1 MPKFKGAKSTQHG
14 RRTYYNNK
22 LKIFPGSASVALTK
36 EICQNIGIKP
46 GLVKYEKFA
55 NDNTFCS
62 IQENV
67 RECDVFLVQTSV
79 TPVNDN
85 LMEALIMIDA
95 LVRASA
101 RRITMVMPYF
111 AYARSDK
118 KDRPRIPI
126 TASLVARILETAG
139 ADRLVTMDL
148 HAEQIQGF
156 FSVPVDQMVAKPILI
171 KYFEKKNLK
180 NPVIVAPDVG
190 SAKRAGGYAERMKIP
205 LAIIDK
211 RRDKVTGK
219 VEVKTVVGEVKNK
232 TAIILDDEIN
242 SGGSMVRAIETVLEH
257 GANDIYIGCTHAVFS
272 HDAVEKLEK
281 TPVKEI
287 VVTNTVPIL
296 NYGKRKKIK
305 VLSVAPLFSRAI
317 KSIHTGSSVSTLF
330 K

>member
-1 MPKFKGAKSTQHG
+1 MD
-14 RRTYYNNK
+14 
-22 LKIFPGSASVALTK
+22 LTR
-36 EICQNIGIKP
+36 EICDDLGIKP
-46 GLVKYEKFA
+46 GKVKYERFQ

-62 IQENV
+62 IKENV

-79 TPVNDN
+79 RPVNDN

-139 ADRLVTMDL
+139 ADRLLTMDL

-156 FSVPVDQMVAKPILI
+156 FSVPVDQLMAQPII
-171 KYFEKKNLK
+171 VKYFKKK
-180 NPVIVAPDVG
+180 KVRNPVVVAPDAG
-190 SAKRAGGYAERMKIP
+190 SARRTGAYAERMKCP

-211 RRDKVTGK
+211 RRDKESG
-219 VEVKTVVGEVKNK
+219 EVKVHGVVGEVKGMN
-232 TAIILDDEIN
+232 AIILDDEIN
-242 SGGSMVRAIETVLEH
+242 SGGSIIRAIETCKEG
-257 GANDIYIGCTHAVFS
+257 GAKDVYAGCTHPVF
-272 HDAVEKLEK
+272 APGAIKKLEN
-281 TPVKEI
+281 TDVKEI
-287 VVTNTVPIL
+287 VVTNSVPIFEK
-296 NYGKRKKIK
+296 GKKKKLK
-305 VLSVAPLFSRAI
+305 VLSVAHLFSRAI
-317 KSIHTGSSVSTLF
+317 QSIHTGTSVSRHF